1 VAPEAAAGYWAEIKS
16 RIAAHPEVERAVLA
30 GRAPLGSTTATTRFS
45 RVPNLT
51 VATLSVEPGFFSLMR
66 VPIRYGRAFQPADVP
81 GTVVII
87 SEKVATEMYGRPNVV
102 GEGFPIGEGQPVVVG
117 VAGDAH
123 MFTPHATNVG
133 ESYSLIAPSASA
145 EAVLLAR
152 ARTEAA
158 RLPAEMRQASR
169 AVAPQISPATRL
181 MRTDFA
187 DKLEGPRVAGSIA
200 AMTALLALGVAC
212 IGIAGVVSYVTSR
225 RTKEIGIRLA
235 LGATSTSVVLA
246 LLGGSALTGAIGV
259 ALGLGGGWMVGR
271 LFAGQPLYV
280 DPNDLLPYVASTIT
294 LAVSATVAALWPAIQ
309 LIRTDPL
316 KALRVD

>member
-1 VAPEAAAGYWAEIKS
+1 
-16 RIAAHPEVERAVLA
+16 
-30 GRAPLGSTTATTRFS
+30 
-45 RVPNLT
+45 
-51 VATLSVEPGFFSLMR
+51 
-66 VPIRYGRAFQPADVP
+66 
-81 GTVVII
+81 
-87 SEKVATEMYGRPNVV
+87 
-102 GEGFPIGEGQPVVVG
+102 
-117 VAGDAH
+117 
-123 MFTPHATNVG
+123 
-133 ESYSLIAPSASA
+133 
-145 EAVLLAR
+145 
-152 ARTEAA
+152 
-158 RLPAEMRQASR
+158 
-169 AVAPQISPATRL
+169 

-235 LGATSTSVVLA
+235 LGATSTSVVRA

-259 ALGLGGGWMVGR
+259 ALGLGGGWTVGS

-280 DPNDLLPYVASTIT
+280 QPNDTLPYVAATIT
-294 LAVSATVAALWPAIQ
+294 LALSATVAALWPAIR